1 MTRRSARVASRLAL
15 ASALAL
21 AAQNVAA
28 APTCAITTIV
38 PVAFGTY
45 DRLSGTAKDTM
56 GSITYDC
63 SLVSILDVISM
74 TLSTGSSGS
83 YTTRRMVSGIRTLDY
98 NLYTTAGRTTVFG
111 NGTGGTGMFGPVILS
126 TGTNTINVFG
136 RMPPGQVAFVG
147 SYSDTIVITLN
158 F

>member
-1 MTRRSARVASRLAL
+1 MTSRSFRGVRLAL
-15 ASALAL
+15 AAALGF
-21 AAQNVAA
+21 AAHDAGA
-28 APTCAITTIV
+28 APTCALTTIV

-45 DRLSGTAKDTM
+45 DRLSGTPKDTM
-56 GSITYDC
+56 GSITYEC
-63 SLVSILDVISM
+63 SLVSIFDVISL
-74 TLSTGSSGS
+74 TLGTGSSGS

-136 RMPPGQVAFVG
+136 RMPAGQTAFVG
-147 SYSDTIVITLN
+147 NYSDTIVITLN